1 MLYQK
6 ISIILSILCFVLYT
20 QAQPTPISPVNEAM
34 DISKTVALE
43 WTGNADAYAIEIY
56 ACTPDDIN
64 VGSLDLNNFELAEEV
79 VTITE
84 IYGDLS
90 GLTYNPLTG
99 TFFGPSNGIPMI
111 FEIDTDGSHIRT
123 INLNDFQDT
132 EGLVWIG
139 GNDYFVIEER
149 KGRAVKITIEAG
161 TTVIDYPMEYIQLSG
176 DWGNNLGLEGVAYN
190 EGTLYLLK
198 EKSPAALYVVEIP
211 DNLPQTITPAYL
223 FDINSNNFGCSDF
236 SGMHYH
242 PNGHLLLLSHEAQTL
257 IETDMTGD
265 EISRLHLGKSGAGG
279 TLWEGILQA
288 EGVSVDNQGNMY
300 VVSEPNTF
308 YKFSN
313 PMPALPFDS
322 TALTFSTG
330 AVSADS
336 YSIPAGTLLSNST
349 YCWRIKNNTT
359 DEWSEFWSFT
369 TAANV
374 APTINLTAP
383 SGSMIFTN
391 LNPFNIIANA
401 NDADGEIS
409 HIKFFINNDSV
420 GIDMTS
426 PYAFSFTPPDYAT
439 YQIHAQATDNESAT
453 TISATVSVEVTDMT
467 AQDSPQNIRNFQ
479 LLTNP
484 LTDSLI
490 LSFETIKPTQNAQIL
505 IYDTTG
511 KKVMTQPVSDS
522 NTQHI
527 LIDISTLPTG
537 IYILTLDTTSDLVSR
552 TFIKR

>member
-1 MLYQK
+1 MLYRK
-6 ISIILSILCFVLYT
+6 ISIILSILCFALYA
-20 QAQPTPISPVNEAM
+20 QAQSTLVSPVNEAT
-34 DISKTVALE
+34 DISKTAILE
-43 WTGNADAYAIEIY
+43 WTGNADAYAVEVY
-56 ACTPDDIN
+56 ACTPEDIH

-123 INLNDFQDT
+123 ISLNGFQDT

-149 KGRAVKITIEAG
+149 KGRAVKITIETSTA
-161 TTVIDYPMEYIQLSG
+161 VIDYPTEYIQLSG
-176 DWGNNLGLEGVAYN
+176 NWGNNLGLEGVAYH
-190 EGTLYLLK
+190 EGTLFLLK

-211 DNLPQTITPAYL
+211 DNLPQTVTPSNL
-223 FDINSNNFGCSDF
+223 FDISANNFGCSDF
-236 SGMHYH
+236 SGMQYH
-242 PNGHLLLLSHEAQTL
+242 PNGNLLLLSHEAQAL
-257 IETDMTGD
+257 IETDMTGS

-279 TLWEGILQA
+279 TLWEGIVQA
-288 EGVSVDNQGNMY
+288 EGVSVDNQGDMY

-313 PMPALPFDS
+313 PMLTLPFDS
-322 TALTFSTG
+322 TALAFSAN

-336 YSIPAGTLLSNST
+336 YSIPAGTLLSSTT
-349 YCWRIKNNTT
+349 YCWRVKNNTT
-359 DEWSEFWSFT
+359 GEWSEFWSFT

-383 SGSMIFTN
+383 SDNMIFTN
-391 LNPFNIIANA
+391 LNPFNIIVDAS
-401 NDADGEIS
+401 DADGEIA

-439 YQIHAQATDNESAT
+439 YQIYAQATDNEST
-453 TISATVSVEVTDMT
+453 TTTSATISVEVTDMT
-467 AQDSPQNIRNFQ
+467 AQDSPQNIQNFQ

-484 LTDSLI
+484 LTDSLV
-490 LSFETIKPTQNAQIL
+490 LSFEAIKPTQNAQIL

-511 KKVMTQPVSDS
+511 KKAMIQPVSDS

-537 IYILTLDTTSDLVSR
+537 IYILTLDTTSNLISR